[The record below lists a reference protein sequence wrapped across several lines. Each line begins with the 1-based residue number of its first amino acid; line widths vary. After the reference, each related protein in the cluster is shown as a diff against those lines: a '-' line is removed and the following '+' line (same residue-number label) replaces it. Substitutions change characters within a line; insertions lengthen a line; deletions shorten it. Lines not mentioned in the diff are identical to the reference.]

1 MLHYARHTIIPL
13 VMSTFNPL
21 CMFALNEYRQL
32 DVDNRR
38 VIKTS
43 LKLFVLI
50 CKSWLAAAL
59 PITGFDIIKFSS
71 KSEIFA
77 PPNLLIHCNS
87 FLTVGE
93 SAALHIFYNRIN
105 GSKVLSR
112 WPCNSAISNIII
124 LVEYFLVGTQVS
136 DLVLTSD
143 MSIRVGYPVYMG
155 SEVISIQN
163 SGGSIWRQIYSRWR
177 LIAENLFKMAVEC

>member
-1 MLHYARHTIIPL
+1 
-13 VMSTFNPL
+13 MSTFNPL

-50 CKSWLAAAL
+50 CKIWLAAAL

-93 SAALHIFYNRIN
+93 SAALRIFYNRIN

-112 WPCNSAISNIII
+112 WPCNSAIDENSSEEEQSSITTENTCCCLSPTEAG
-124 LVEYFLVGTQVS
+124 LVKC
-136 DLVLTSD
+136 VLRASTKSLYGLK
-143 MSIRVGYPVYMG
+143 VCG
-155 SEVISIQN
+155 SKLAYQE
-163 SGGSIWRQIYSRWR
+163 
-177 LIAENLFKMAVEC
+177 LALPCK